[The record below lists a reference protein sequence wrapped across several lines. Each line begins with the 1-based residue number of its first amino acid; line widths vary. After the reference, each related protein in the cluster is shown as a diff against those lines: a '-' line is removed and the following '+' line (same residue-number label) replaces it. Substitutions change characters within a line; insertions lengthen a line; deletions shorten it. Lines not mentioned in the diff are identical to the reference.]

1 MLDDPQIIKT
11 PAGDELVVLPRSD
24 YDALIHAL
32 AEAEEELADIATAE
46 RAHAEMAANPVPNLP
61 AEVCAHMLKG
71 NNRLSSIMLWRSL
84 DAKQLADRTGISE
97 SELKRVASREQAMQ
111 SADVP
116 AVARALDVPE
126 GWIEP

>member
-32 AEAEEELADIATAE
+32 AEAEEELADIAAAE
-46 RAHAEMAANPVPNLP
+46 KAHAEMAANPVPHLP

-71 NNRLSSIMLWRSL
+71 KNRLSSIMLWRNL

-97 SELKRVASREQAMQ
+97 SELKRVASREKAMQ

-126 GWIEP
+126 AWIEP